1 MATIPP
7 QLPLATRS
15 ALRRASSSVHFF
27 TSTSSFRH
35 RATKLFRPKAFS
47 SSVKLPTKPPLCT
60 ADELHYVS
68 VPNSDWRLALWRYF
82 PPPQTPTRNH
92 PLLLLSGVGTNA
104 IGYDLSPGCSFA
116 RHMSAQGFETWILEV
131 RGAGL
136 STRVSDLKDVEDS
149 AHELS
154 HQIQSTAKAAAKEA
168 QVTEIADTAPPASDV
183 SVVGEEASSASAWDE
198 SKIVARLTATFMRL
212 SERLSGFLSE
222 GQSLFMSAK
231 LFDKI
236 AMLLEDSR
244 MYERFNEIRSK
255 LLSLIESR
263 QNSGLGNQIRELTQ
277 RLVDLLDDGQKSVS
291 PQLIDLQERLTST
304 IEDFQKQLD
313 LIVKYDWDFDNYL
326 EEDVPAAIEYVR
338 AQCKP
343 KDGKLFAIGHSMGGI
358 LLYAMLS
365 RCAFE
370 GREPCLAAV
379 ATLASSLDYTTSD
392 SALKLLI
399 PLADPA
405 QALSVPVVP
414 LGALLAAAYPL
425 SSRPPYV
432 LSLLNDL
439 ISATDMM
446 HPEQL
451 EKLVLNNFCTI
462 PAKLLIQLTTA
473 FREGGLR
480 DRSGEF
486 YYKDH
491 LSSTTVPVL
500 ALAGDRD
507 LICPPIAVED
517 TVKLFPENL
526 VTYKLLGEP
535 DGPHYAHYD
544 LVGGRLAV
552 EQVYPCITE
561 FLSHHDSA

>member
-35 RATKLFRPKAFS
+35 RATKLFLPRAFS

-222 GQSLFMSAK
+222 GQSVFMSAK

-432 LSLLNDL
+432 LSWLNDL

>member
-1 MATIPP
+1 MESLKRSKTSRTTTTFFKSDLMATIPP
-7 QLPLATRS
+7 QFPFEIRS
-15 ALRRASSSVHFF
+15 ALRRAASSTVYLLRPIATVTPSLRH
-27 TSTSSFRH
+27 STS
-35 RATKLFRPKAFS
+35 KLLRPKAFS

-60 ADELHYVS
+60 ADELHYVT

-82 PPPQTPTRNH
+82 PSPQAPTRNH

-116 RHMSAQGFETWILEV
+116 RHMSGEGYETWILEV

-154 HQIQSTAKAAAKEA
+154 RQIESTAKAAAKEA
-168 QVTEIADTAPPASDV
+168 KATDVTDSAPDV
-183 SVVGEEASSASAWDE
+183 SVVGEASASAWDE

-222 GQSLFMSAK
+222 G
-231 LFDKI
+231 
-236 AMLLEDSR
+236 
-244 MYERFNEIRSK
+244 
-255 LLSLIESR
+255 
-263 QNSGLGNQIRELTQ
+263 LGNQIRELTQ
-277 RLVDLLDDGQKSVS
+277 RLVNLLDDGQRSVS

-343 KDGKLFAIGHSMGGI
+343 KDGKLLAIGHSMGGI

-370 GREPCLAAV
+370 GREPCLAAA

-432 LSLLNDL
+432 LSWLNDL

-473 FREGGLR
+473 FRAGGLR
-480 DRSGEF
+480 DRSGKF

-491 LSSTTVPVL
+491 LSRTSVPVL

-507 LICPPIAVED
+507 LICPPAAVED
-517 TVKLFPENL
+517 TAKLFPENL
-526 VTYKLLGEP
+526 VTYKVLGEP

>member
-1 MATIPP
+1 M
-7 QLPLATRS
+7 
-15 ALRRASSSVHFF
+15 
-27 TSTSSFRH
+27 
-35 RATKLFRPKAFS
+35 
-47 SSVKLPTKPPLCT
+47 
-60 ADELHYVS
+60 
-68 VPNSDWRLALWRYF
+68 
-82 PPPQTPTRNH
+82 
-92 PLLLLSGVGTNA
+92 SGE
-104 IGYDLSPGCSFA
+104 GY
-116 RHMSAQGFETWILEV
+116 ETWILEV

-154 HQIQSTAKAAAKEA
+154 RQIESTAKAAAKESKA
-168 QVTEIADTAPPASDV
+168 TDVTDSAPDV
-183 SVVGEEASSASAWDE
+183 SVAGEASAWDE

-222 GQSLFMSAK
+222 GQSVFMSAK
-231 LFDKI
+231 LFDRI

-244 MYERFNEIRSK
+244 LYERFLEIRSK

-277 RLVDLLDDGQKSVS
+277 RLVNLLDDGQRSVS

-313 LIVKYDWDFDNYL
+313 LIVKYDWDFDNYV

-343 KDGKLFAIGHSMGGI
+343 KDGKLLAIGHSMGGI

-432 LSLLNDL
+432 LSWLNDL

-473 FREGGLR
+473 FRAGGLR
-480 DRSGEF
+480 DRSGKF

-491 LSSTTVPVL
+491 LSRTSVPVL

-507 LICPPIAVED
+507 LICPPAAVE
-517 TVKLFPENL
+517 
-526 VTYKLLGEP
+526 
-535 DGPHYAHYD
+535 
-544 LVGGRLAV
+544 
-552 EQVYPCITE
+552 
-561 FLSHHDSA
+561 